1 MPQITLARAGQISD
15 PVEVGPGTRITAVGG
30 YVQWTSGTLTDVR
43 NGVAVWQNWP
53 IGAVAGYQD
62 TLRRLVV
69 RGGAT
74 AAMTLTWDESRQDE
88 GPEGAYWQE
97 QVPAWATDEQ
107 GNNAGLLLNGFVR
120 TNVIPMSPADP
131 ATQFPRSQPYA
142 PELLAT
148 FGRASMVDGTP
159 LNPQPLLIGSRQFTP
174 VGSPRLTHSAT
185 GWGHGGMAMLA
196 ASAQYLECTDAAWN
210 PFPADG
216 AWSFQIVFSYP
227 SSLRSGGATD
237 YTLVNTQQGSGNFRG
252 LNLRLAWNGSAM
264 LLVGDLYNTASQRWR
279 LNDGGTDI
287 AADVPH
293 VVTVRKQASA
303 TDPTGLQ
310 LFLDTKIT
318 AHSQGSWGAGSG
330 TLGTTDSGIPLRLG
344 LRATGSTIPFTGTI
358 EAFAYWP
365 AFIPSVHNVIYS
377 HYRWLNPTNNVILST
392 DATGDVDDAVTDI
405 DKLAGA
411 SARGMINLAAV
422 ICDSADDDSPGATR
436 AVLNYRGVRPR
447 LGAWPGTRS
456 VDSAPNRWTDEV
468 RAGFPVPA
476 EVTPFAA
483 GASARTQFETSL
495 VALVGTL
502 VRMRPGST
510 TVFLVGYP
518 TAWSDL
524 LDADATAIGTAAT
537 SAGVPNPSL
546 TGINLVLSRVA
557 RVVICGG
564 HYPDSR
570 QVPGSRLDVN
580 LNSPEY
586 NFQADPTRWQNI
598 VSKMPAGVRLDWVSM
613 ADAVGVLTS
622 GVAGWDKARLTASG
636 ASSPVPLVRALAA
649 KVGTLDDAGERESY
663 DGFAI
668 ADLLWPGAIG
678 HWQPMRDV
686 VIENDGHNTA
696 GTTTA
701 QQARYL
707 VPDTL
712 QAAAVRAQLMAL

>member
-1 MPQITLARAGQISD
+1 MIVRMLENRRVSGVI
-15 PVEVGPGTRITAVGG
+15 
-30 YVQWTSGTLTDVR
+30 YTSGTPYDVSDDLGALLVGGGWAVRTDAFVR
-43 NGVAVWQNWP
+43 SGNQ
-53 IGAVAGYQD
+53 
-62 TLRRLVV
+62 L
-69 RGGAT
+69 
-74 AAMTLTWDESRQDE
+74 ESALD
-88 GPEGAYWQE
+88 AS
-97 QVPAWATDEQ
+97 
-107 GNNAGLLLNGFVR
+107 GNMAGLLDPANSDLR
-120 TNVIPMSPADP
+120 TNLIPLAPASASAAFP
-131 ATQFPRSQPYA
+131 ALQPFA

-159 LNPQPLLIGSRQFTP
+159 LNPQPSLIGSRAFVP

-196 ASAQYLECTDAAWN
+196 ASSQYLECTDATWN
-210 PFPADG
+210 PFPDNG

-227 SSLRSGGATD
+227 AALRSGGAAD

-252 LNLRLAWNGSAM
+252 LNLRLAWNGTTM
-264 LLVGDLYNTASQRWR
+264 LLVGDLYNTTSQRWR

-287 AADVPH
+287 TADVPH

-310 LFLDTKIT
+310 LFLDAKIT

-344 LRATGSTIPFTGTI
+344 YRAVGSTIPFTGTI
-358 EAFAYWP
+358 EAFAYWSS
-365 AFIPSVHNVIYS
+365 FLPSVHNVIYN
-377 HYRWLNPTNNVILST
+377 HYRWLYPTNNVILST

-411 SARGMINLAAV
+411 AARGMVNLAAV

-456 VDSAPNRWTDEV
+456 VDAAADRWTDEV

-483 GASARTQFETSL
+483 GATARTQFETSL

-557 RVVICGG
+557 RVVVCGG

-570 QVPGSRLDVN
+570 QVPGSRLDIN

-586 NFQADPTRWQNI
+586 NFAADPTRWQNI
-598 VSKMPAGVRLDWVSM
+598 IAKMPAGVRLDFVSM
-613 ADAVGVLTS
+613 GDAVGVLQT
-622 GVAGWDKARLTASG
+622 GVTGWNKARLTASG
-636 ASSPVPLVRALAA
+636 ASSAVPLIRALAA
-649 KVGTLDDAGERESY
+649 KVGTLTDAGERESY
-663 DGFAI
+663 DGFVI
-668 ADLLWPGAIG
+668 ADLLWPGAVG
-678 HWQPMRDV
+678 RWESMRDV
-686 VIENDGHNTA
+686 VIENDGHNRIGVSTL
-696 GTTTA
+696 

-707 VPDTL
+707 VPDAS
-712 QAAAVRAQLMAL
+712 QAPAIKRALLAL